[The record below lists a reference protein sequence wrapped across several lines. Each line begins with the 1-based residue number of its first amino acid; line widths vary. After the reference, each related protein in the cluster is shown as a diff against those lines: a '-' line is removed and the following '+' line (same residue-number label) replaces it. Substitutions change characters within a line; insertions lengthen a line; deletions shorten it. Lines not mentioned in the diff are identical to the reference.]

1 MLGRAREGCREAG
14 CAYWSMCKPI
24 TPCYRHAFGDQYKAT
39 DIPIRGPGKLEL
51 VFHPEGGGEAQ
62 RYEVHNFDGAGDL
75 PWQAGLHALAQ
86 SAVHAAGLSWRT
98 QSRLLD
104 KCMGCCRC
112 CHGHV
117 QHREVHPGLC
127 QGVLRVCAR
136 TTVAPIHEVRPLAVP
151 VSVWSISWPM

>member
-86 SAVHAAGLSWRT
+86 SAVHAAGLSWARNHDT
-98 QSRLLD
+98 QGLRSIAGGTGTLSQAAD
-104 KCMGCCRC
+104 AIACCMMLFQALKR
-112 CHGHV
+112 
-117 QHREVHPGLC
+117 
-127 QGVLRVCAR
+127 
-136 TTVAPIHEVRPLAVP
+136 
-151 VSVWSISWPM
+151 